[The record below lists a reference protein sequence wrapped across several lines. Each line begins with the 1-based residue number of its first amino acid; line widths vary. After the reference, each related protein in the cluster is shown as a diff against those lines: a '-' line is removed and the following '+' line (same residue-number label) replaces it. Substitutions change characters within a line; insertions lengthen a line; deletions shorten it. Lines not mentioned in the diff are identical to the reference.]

1 MKNIKYTIILAFSIL
16 MMNSCETTEMGLVN
30 DPNSLSP
37 DQANADYFLN
47 SIQVDFAYF
56 VHYMGLTAGEFT
68 RIDQLSSRT
77 YSQSYSPA
85 SFDYE
90 YYFSI
95 LHLDTVE

>member
-47 SIQVDFAYF
+47 SIQVDFAWG
-56 VHYMGLTAGEFT
+56 MAQ
-68 RIDQLSSRT
+68 I
-77 YSQSYSPA
+77 
-85 SFDYE
+85 
-90 YYFSI
+90 
-95 LHLDTVE
+95 